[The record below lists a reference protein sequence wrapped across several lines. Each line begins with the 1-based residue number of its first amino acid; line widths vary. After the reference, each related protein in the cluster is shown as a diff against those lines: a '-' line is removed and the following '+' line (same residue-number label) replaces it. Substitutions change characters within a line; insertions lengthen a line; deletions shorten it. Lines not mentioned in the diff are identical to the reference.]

1 MAENKPAE
9 TKEDWM
15 KVLETKE
22 AKAAKVMAKIDDLGG
37 WNAEIK
43 DPKLANKRMDLRKQ
57 YSWLMININDIKE
70 IINEF

>member
-15 KVLETKE
+15 KVLEAKE
-22 AKAAKVMAKIDDLGG
+22 AKAAKVMAKIDQLGG
-37 WNAEIK
+37 WDAKIE
-43 DPKLANKRMDLRKQ
+43 DLKLANKRMDLRKQ
-57 YSWLMININDIKE
+57 HSWLMINISQIKE

>member
-43 DPKLANKRMDLRKQ
+43 DLKLANRRMDLRKQ
-57 YSWLMININDIKE
+57 YSWLMINIDQIKE